1 MKQRTK
7 NFWKRIKGAVLAGTV
22 ILSVFA
28 GGIKVHAETGSIY
41 TCTVTRCYSHP
52 VTGVIEDSGG
62 EASYATGQGMVESV
76 VGTTGML
83 EVTDSGN
90 YYLTVR
96 LGMMDYTTGHSFVVQ
111 NVGDSSW
118 MSTTTEQTATGSD
131 SNGTTADFRIQVPS
145 ESCVVRCSMNVTP
158 MGRDVIFYF
167 YPGSYT
173 EGNSSGMTAG
183 KVTEAAAVGSA
194 ATADSNATV
203 ENQTAT
209 SGAASTMA
217 DAATN
222 ADNNSS
228 GAVGNS
234 TAGVS
239 GTATNA
245 DSTPS
250 GAVGN
255 STAATAAAA
264 TNADSSPSGMVG
276 NSTAATSG
284 TATADSSATVENAA
298 ADSASSAADGQVQ
311 GLSLS
316 TAQNAATAGTDSNT
330 TVENTAATVGAA
342 STTASAAS
350 TTTETGTLS
359 MGQLILVLT
368 VSMTIAGWIV
378 LFTAIG
384 ALHYIKKRR
393 SWDGDDDEEE

>member
-7 NFWKRIKGAVLAGTV
+7 IFWKRIKGAVLAGTV

-183 KVTEAAAVGSA
+183 KVTEAAVENA
-194 ATADSNATV
+194 ATADSNATA
-203 ENQTAT
+203 ESQTAT

-222 ADNNSS
+222 AD
-228 GAVGNS
+228 
-234 TAGVS
+234 
-239 GTATNA
+239 
-245 DSTPS
+245 STPS

-255 STAATAAAA
+255 STAGASGAA
-264 TNADSSPSGMVG
+264 TNADSSPSGTVG

-284 TATADSSATVENAA
+284 TATSGTAATTDSSATVENAA
-298 ADSASSAADGQVQ
+298 ADTSAADGQVQ
-311 GLSLS
+311 GLNLS

-330 TVENTAATVGAA
+330 TVGNTAATAEAAGTTAGAA
-342 STTASAAS
+342 STA
-350 TTTETGTLS
+350 TETGTLS
-359 MGQLILVLT
+359 MGQLILALT

-378 LFTAIG
+378 FFTAIG
-384 ALHYIKKRR
+384 VLHYIKKRQ

>member
-7 NFWKRIKGAVLAGTV
+7 IFWKRIKGAVLAGTV

-28 GGIKVHAETGSIY
+28 GSIKVHAETGSIY
-41 TCTVTRCYSHP
+41 TCTITRCYSHP

-183 KVTEAAAVGSA
+183 KVTEAAAVGST
-194 ATADSNATV
+194 ATADSNAIADSIPSGTV
-203 ENQTAT
+203 GNSVA
-209 SGAASTMA
+209 GAA
-217 DAATN
+217 AT
-222 ADNNSS
+222 AMTGDSSPS

-234 TAGVS
+234 TAGAS

-245 DSTPS
+245 DSSPS

-255 STAATAAAA
+255 STAT
-264 TNADSSPSGMVG
+264 TSG
-276 NSTAATSG
+276 TAATS
-284 TATADSSATVENAA
+284 DSSTTVEIAA

-330 TVENTAATVGAA
+330 TVGNTAATAEAAGTTAGAA
-342 STTASAAS
+342 STA
-350 TTTETGTLS
+350 TETGTLS
-359 MGQLILVLT
+359 MGQLILALT

-378 LFTAIG
+378 FFTAIG
-384 ALHYIKKRR
+384 VLHYIKKRQ